1 MQREKEGER
10 GQEMAVYGS
19 LCHSGSMLAAQF
31 DEGKRG
37 KKAEASEAN
46 NTSVQR

>member
-1 MQREKEGER
+1 MQKEKKKR
-10 GQEMAVYGS
+10 VREMAVYGS
-19 LCHSGSMLAAQF
+19 LCHSGFMLAAQF

-37 KKAEASEAN
+37 TRAEASEAN